1 MVLAFGVIVHALKKL
16 LLHYFPIFIMLLLF
30 LTAAKTP
37 KTAKKSAKTPARS
50 IKKSVKKRTW
60 ADVAKKTPAPKAKT
74 SLTSKMAAHV
84 QKQQRRKSGQALP
97 TFRMVRE
104 IYFISVKKKFKTYFI
119 MLFKNVV
126 INLYYYLGCSQK
138 LQLCQ
143 DVENWSCFIT

>member
-1 MVLAFGVIVHALKKL
+1 MVLAFGVIVHVLKRL

-37 KTAKKSAKTPARS
+37 KTARKSAKTPARS